1 MKINE
6 SVLMEDS
13 KNRGIGSTLP
23 SLQNYEKDD
32 EISCLQ
38 DLMDGRGKAQWQ
50 TYNHGT
56 GEQQKEPGDSG
67 NCSMENTLLDN
78 YTDDESYPMT
88 LSDVKTT
95 DSSTEEEEDE
105 LGKASSI
112 DAELENS
119 KSLVDDLK
127 IGIENLDRQSKDVE
141 NTTDEENSVNNSED
155 DVGVTQRQF
164 EMSDDDL
171 KQGNDIFLKNP
182 QMTETQHDSLNLSN
196 RRVNELVRFHQLT
209 KPDAGPVVSEQNDRK
224 EITIQER
231 SGLLRSINKKSKL
244 MPKPITRATL
254 RKSASETKLVSC

>member
-1 MKINE
+1 
-6 SVLMEDS
+6 MEDS
-13 KNRGIGSTLP
+13 KNRGVGSTLQ

-32 EISCLQ
+32 QISCLQ
-38 DLMDGRGKAQWQ
+38 DLMDEGDKAQWQ

-78 YTDDESYPMT
+78 YTDEESYPPT

-95 DSSTEEEEDE
+95 DSSTEEEEE
-105 LGKASSI
+105 LGKAFSI

-127 IGIENLDRQSKDVE
+127 IGIENLDLQSKDVE

-155 DVGVTQRQF
+155 DVGRQF

-182 QMTETQHDSLNLSN
+182 QMTETQHDSLDLSN

-209 KPDAGPVVSEQNDRK
+209 KPDEGPVISEQNDRK

-231 SGLLRSINKKSKL
+231 SGLLQSINKKSKL
-244 MPKPITRATL
+244 IPKPITRATL
-254 RKSASETKLVSC
+254 RKSASETKLVSKLFLF